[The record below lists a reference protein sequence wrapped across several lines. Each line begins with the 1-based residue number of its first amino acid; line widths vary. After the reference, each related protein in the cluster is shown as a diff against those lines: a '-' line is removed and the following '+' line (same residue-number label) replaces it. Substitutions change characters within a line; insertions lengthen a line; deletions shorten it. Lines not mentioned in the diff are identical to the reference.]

1 MATEATLILDHDQV
15 ERKVQRIAH
24 EILEKH
30 HSEKELI
37 MIGIAKRGVVLSEKL
52 TTILNGISKIKV
64 RNASITLDKDD
75 PLSVPIEL
83 SIGME
88 ELHGKCVLL
97 VDDVLQGGMTL
108 MHAAAYIVQAPISKL
123 TTVVLVD
130 RRHRKFPIRAD
141 IVGLT
146 LSTTLQEH
154 ISVKLSGKKMLVQL
168 DQG

>member
-52 TTILNGISKIKV
+52 TTILSGISKIKV
-64 RNASITLDKDD
+64 RNASITLNKDA
-75 PLSVPIEL
+75 PLEVPIEL
-83 SIGME
+83 SIDME
-88 ELHGKCVLL
+88 ELKGKCVLL

-130 RRHRKFPIRAD
+130 RRHRRFPIRAD

-154 ISVKLSGKKMLVQL
+154 ISVKLKGKKMMVQL